1 MRRAVTFRS
10 ASFGLCVALVLAGIL
25 SARAGDYPTRPV
37 RWIVPYTPGGATDVT
52 ARLIGQRLAERLG
65 QPFFIENRPGA
76 GANIGTEAVIN
87 SPPDGY
93 TLLLTSTA
101 NAINATLYRK
111 LPFNFLQDIALVAG
125 IERIPLVM
133 EVNPSVPATTVGEF
147 IAYAKNNPGKISY
160 ASSGTGTSLHL
171 TGELFKA
178 MTGVDIIHVP
188 YRGSAPALADLISG
202 QVQLMFDNV
211 SSSVEHIRAGKVRAL
226 AVTSLDR
233 SEQLPDIPTVND
245 TVPGFDSSSVY
256 GVGVPKGTPVA
267 IIEELN
273 REINDAIADPL
284 IKTRLRAL
292 GVVPIPG
299 SPKEFGRLM
308 TAETEKWAKVVRF
321 SGVSE
326 D

>member
-52 ARLIGQRLAERLG
+52 ARLIGQRLADRLG

-76 GANIGTEAVIN
+76 GANIGTEAVIS

-93 TLLLTSTA
+93 TLLFTSTA

-111 LPFNFLQDIALVAG
+111 LPFNFLQDIAPVAG

-133 EVNPSVPATTVGEF
+133 EVNPLVPAKTVAEF

-202 QVQLMFDNV
+202 QVQLMFDNI

-256 GVGVPKGTPVA
+256 GVGVPKGTPAA

-284 IKTRLRAL
+284 IKARLREL

-299 SPKEFGRLM
+299 GPQEFGRLM

>member
-52 ARLIGQRLAERLG
+52 ARLIGQRLADRLG

-76 GANIGTEAVIN
+76 GANIGTEAVIS

-93 TLLLTSTA
+93 TLLFTSTA

-111 LPFNFLQDIALVAG
+111 LPFNFLQDIAPVAG

-133 EVNPSVPATTVGEF
+133 EVNPLVPAKTVAEF

-202 QVQLMFDNV
+202 QVQLMFDNI

-256 GVGVPKGTPVA
+256 GVGVPKGTPAA

-284 IKTRLRAL
+284 IKARLREL

-299 SPKEFGRLM
+299 GPQEFGRLM
-308 TAETEKWAKVVRF
+308 TAETEKWGKVVRF

>member
-52 ARLIGQRLAERLG
+52 ARLIGQRLADRLG

-76 GANIGTEAVIN
+76 GANIGTEAVIS

-93 TLLLTSTA
+93 TLLFTSTA

-111 LPFNFLQDIALVAG
+111 LPFNFLQDIAPVAG

-133 EVNPSVPATTVGEF
+133 EVNPLVPAKTVAEF

-202 QVQLMFDNV
+202 QVQLMFDNI

-256 GVGVPKGTPVA
+256 GVGVPKGTPAA

-284 IKTRLRAL
+284 IKARLREL

-299 SPKEFGRLM
+299 GPQEFGRLM
-308 TAETEKWAKVVRF
+308 TAETEKWGKVVRF
-321 SGVSE
+321 SRVSE